1 MTKEN
6 IYEKKIELENKVDE
20 LENKVDELER
30 RLKIAQSVYLE
41 LLWEYTCYKDRV
53 RRTFKRVEQAYKNF
67 DAELSDLDMDI
78 HLDF

>member
-20 LENKVDELER
+20 LER
-30 RLKIAQSVYLE
+30 RLKIAQSEYLK